1 MHEFKLG
8 KETKSTDFSTWNHRQ
23 KEDKFLFLKK
33 KLGQE
38 SFAWEARHQDTHKE
52 TY

>member
-8 KETKSTDFSTWNHRQ
+8 KETKHRLLHLKPQ
-23 KEDKFLFLKK
+23 TEGRDKFLFLKK